1 MYCAN
6 KAGQL
11 SSSGF
16 KCSSFCDIFGFAYT
30 AEYTVFL
37 KGWGKH
43 LIRQAWHFH
52 RISLGYLQLSQL
64 LLAQIT

>member
-1 MYCAN
+1 MYCAI
-6 KAGQL
+6 KEGQL

-16 KCSSFCDIFGFAYT
+16 SCSPFCNIFGFAYT

-52 RISLGYLQLSQL
+52 HISLGYLQLSQL
-64 LLAQIT
+64 LLA